1 MPQGGNTGLVGGSV
15 PETGEVVVD
24 LRGLDSIGAVDAT
37 AAQVTVGAGATLA
50 ALQAHVRSDGLSFG
64 VDLSA
69 RDTATI
75 GGMVATN
82 AGGLHVV
89 KHGSMRAQVLGVQ
102 AVLGTGELV
111 EANLAGLL
119 KDNTGYDLP
128 GLLCGSEGTLGIV
141 TAARLR
147 LVPTPVGRL
156 VALLGMASVSEAV
169 AALPVLRALPS
180 LHAVELLLES
190 GLAVVARHLGAPSPV
205 AGGCARAGGGGGGGG
220 RARR

>member
-1 MPQGGNTGLVGGSV
+1 M
-15 PETGEVVVD
+15 
-24 LRGLDSIGAVDAT
+24 
-37 AAQVTVGAGATLA
+37 
-50 ALQAHVRSDGLSFG
+50 
-64 VDLSA
+64 
-69 RDTATI
+69 
-75 GGMVATN
+75 ATN

-89 KHGSMRAQVLGVQ
+89 KHGSMRAQLLGAQ

-147 LVPTPVGRL
+147 LVPTPAGRL
-156 VALLGMASVSEAV
+156 VALLGMASVADAV

-180 LHAVELLLES
+180 LHAVELLLET
-190 GLAVVARHLGAPSPV
+190 GLAVVGDHLGASSPV
-205 AGGCARAGGGGGGGG
+205 VGALRGPGGGGGGAG